1 MRVFLGC
8 FWATDPAWKRGNGTL
23 FEESKLLYLRDYE
36 LLIYFFFPSCFLT
49 GTGRWSITPSFRN
62 QMMLVNDFFLN
73 SIIFFG

>member
-36 LLIYFFFPSCFLT
+36 LLIYFFFPLLLFN
-49 GTGRWSITPSFRN
+49 RN
-62 QMMLVNDFFLN
+62 RKVVDYSQFQESDDA
-73 SIIFFG
+73 GK